1 MDTFELSSWA
11 LIGGMDDHL
20 LEAGSRWWWGVQRG
34 PPLLGGLSGS
44 TNQRHGWSLVREADR
59 GQVSLITLRD
69 EVIRQFRFHDP
80 SKNLPFYKR
89 GEQSCGNE
97 GHCSMMRGGL
107 RFEWRG
113 WRCGSSCRPLLGVA
127 SGVISW

>member
-1 MDTFELSSWA
+1 MVV
-11 LIGGMDDHL
+11 GGP
-20 LEAGSRWWWGVQRG
+20 EGSTK
-34 PPLLGGLSGS
+34 LLGGLSGS

-89 GEQSCGNE
+89 GEQSVNE
-97 GHCSMMRGGL
+97 GALLDDERGCT
-107 RFEWRG
+107 R
-113 WRCGSSCRPLLGVA
+113 V
-127 SGVISW
+127 